1 MRTRHTAITNIFRA
15 LYDDTVKGTILASLL
30 FFLPQTYVFGQ
41 EMQMRSNEQTQQ
53 ASHTFWGQPEKL
65 GAGEIRTF
73 ISVTPAVD
81 TVTNYHAP
89 ATIGVELDATSL
101 STLPNTMT
109 MLLLDFP
116 IQAARTPFQ
125 FMMIGWHPHGH
136 PPAGIYDKPHFDF
149 HFFIQDR
156 QDALAIRPGSCAGV
170 DCTDYRGA
178 VQAVPAQYVPSGY
191 TNIGLV
197 APFMGNHLVDLTSP
211 EWNGRPFT
219 RTILVGAYHGGITF
233 LEPMITLAT
242 LTSEPNSCSD
252 LRQPASY
259 AKAAYYPLRLCTHYD
274 ETTKKYRVYL
284 EKWVYRSLTQ

>member
-1 MRTRHTAITNIFRA
+1 MRTRNAAITKILRA
-15 LYDDTVKGTILASLL
+15 LYDASVTGAILALL
-30 FFLPQTYVFGQ
+30 FLFLPRIYVFGQ
-41 EMQMRSNEQTQQ
+41 EMQMSSNEQAQQ
-53 ASHTFWGQPEKL
+53 APNTFWGQPEKL
-65 GAGEIRTF
+65 GAGKIRTF
-73 ISVTPAVD
+73 VIVASDVDPA
-81 TVTNYHAP
+81 TNYHP
-89 ATIGVELDATSL
+89 PLTIGVELDATSL
-101 STLPNTMT
+101 SSLPNVKT
-109 MLLLDFP
+109 MLLTDFP

-125 FMMIGWHPHGH
+125 FMMIEWNPHGH

-178 VQAVPAQYVPSGY
+178 VQAVPTQYVPSGY
-191 TNIGLV
+191 TDIGLV

-219 RTILVGAYHGGITF
+219 RTIFVGAYHGRITF
-233 LEPMITLAT
+233 LEPMITLAS

-259 AKAAYYPLRLCTHYD
+259 ANAAYYPLRLCTHYD